1 MEGATKTISEDMD
14 LSDDAKTSAVNTIN
28 GYING
33 VRAQS
38 GSLNLTM
45 TKAAQDALNAWKK
58 VFKEASPSRAM
69 MESGENAIKGA
80 VIGVENEQG
89 KLVSLYTTMGEKLLT
104 GLSKGMKDSS
114 GKVMETADDITKELA
129 KRVGDIVNVFSTS
142 ADIADLQYK
151 LWELSNPDATAT
163 ERTAQQVDSL
173 NKQIGLQRNTISSVS
188 DAYKK
193 MVEMTGENSDESLK
207 LQKQLLQEQIE
218 LEVEGFCTR
227 QRKTNAYNVD
237 NLTKMAEQEFKLWS
251 LENQRASDGEKLAKQ
266 AELLALKYE
275 MQGENISTTESA
287 LADMVEQY
295 GANSAESVKLQEQ
308 LLKEKNRLH
317 GTESAD

>member
-1 MEGATKTISEDMD
+1 MEK
-14 LSDDAKTSAVNTIN
+14 
-28 GYING
+28 G
-33 VRAQS
+33 VQ
-38 GSLNLTM
+38 GSL
-45 TKAAQDALNAWKK
+45 
-58 VFKEASPSRAM
+58 PSRAM

-218 LEVEGFCTR
+218 LEKLRGSVKDLTEEK
-227 QRKTNAYNVD
+227 QNAYNVD

>member
-1 MEGATKTISEDMD
+1 
-14 LSDDAKTSAVNTIN
+14 
-28 GYING
+28 
-33 VRAQS
+33 
-38 GSLNLTM
+38 
-45 TKAAQDALNAWKK
+45 
-58 VFKEASPSRAM
+58 M

-218 LEVEGFCTR
+218 LEKLRGSVKDLTEEK
-227 QRKTNAYNVD
+227 QNAYNVD

-251 LENQRASDGEKLAKQ
+251 LENQR
-266 AELLALKYE
+266 
-275 MQGENISTTESA
+275 
-287 LADMVEQY
+287 V
-295 GANSAESVKLQEQ
+295 
-308 LLKEKNRLH
+308 
-317 GTESAD
+317 